1 MGKELDELIE
11 ELMNFASLAKK
22 EVEKIVKKGD
32 LTPQELE
39 NVYKIACT
47 TEKLMGMSGGD
58 AGMGGSYGYGYDN
71 GMSGRHYDVRMD
83 SYGDMYGDGNGYSER
98 RGRSPVT
105 GRYVSRGMSGNGMSG
120 HSIEDRMIASL
131 EDQMDAAKNDYEK
144 NLIMQE
150 IQRIRMGM
158 K

>member
-11 ELMNFASLAKK
+11 ELMKFAGLAAK

-39 NVYKIACT
+39 NVYKLTCI
-47 TEKLMGMSGGD
+47 TEKVMELSGDGS
-58 AGMGGSYGYGYDN
+58 GSSYGHD
-71 GMSGRHYDVRMD
+71 MSGRHYDVRMD

-120 HSIEDRMIASL
+120 HSIEDRMIAAL
-131 EDQMDAAKNDYEK
+131 EDQMDAAKNEYEK
-144 NLIMQE
+144 NLILQE
-150 IQRIRMGM
+150 IQRIRMGL

>member
-1 MGKELDELIE
+1 MGKELDDLIE
-11 ELMNFASLAKK
+11 ELMKFVSLAKK

-39 NVYKIACT
+39 SIYKLTCI
-47 TEKLMGMSGGD
+47 TEKLMELGGDGMSN
-58 AGMGGSYGYGYDN
+58 SY

-83 SYGDMYGDGNGYSER
+83 SFGDMYGGGGYSEA

-120 HSIEDRMIASL
+120 HSIEDRMIAAL
-131 EDQMDAAKNDYEK
+131 EDQMDAAKNEYEK

-158 K
+158 NQMPNR